1 MTQFPQQKI
10 GVDEPRMRSFASNTL
25 GFMFEVD
32 ETIHQQDPRSTYKFW
47 ICIMVLLIAVINICW
62 LDMKMI
68 REIEAGL
75 VHSSLAST

>member
-1 MTQFPQQKI
+1 
-10 GVDEPRMRSFASNTL
+10 
-25 GFMFEVD
+25 MFEVD

-68 REIEAGL
+68 REIEARFGTFF
-75 VHSSLAST
+75 VSIYLAVVEWAPSINQHK